1 MKHVFKKISEY
12 LENLPKSQFIML
24 YVVIIIAGI
33 SILYNIVP
41 NMISSNNQL
50 KNEVNILQRNIQIS
64 SISILNK
71 TLKNNRKILLQKK
84 ENFLKLKEQ
93 TTFIMSQMYSLKFAF
108 FNEREWISSLQKI
121 LQKSVNYGIEI
132 KYVKNSNINKH
143 IQKFSLIEN
152 KKNIE
157 IEAIGKFANLVQYI
171 HYIESLPILLKF
183 NTIDFD
189 NQKGKVRALLKFN
202 TFGVKI

>member
-1 MKHVFKKISEY
+1 MKYILKKISEY

-64 SISILNK
+64 SISILNR

-84 ENFLKLKEQ
+84 ENFSKLKEQ
-93 TTFIMSQMYSLKFAF
+93 TTFIMSQMYSLRFAF

-132 KYVKNSNINKH
+132 KYVKNSNVNKP

-157 IEAIGKFANLVQYI
+157 IEAVGKFANLVQYI
-171 HYIESLPILLKF
+171 HYIESLPVLLRF
-183 NTIDFD
+183 NTVEFD
-189 NQKGKVRALLKFN
+189 NQKGKVRALLEFN
-202 TFGVKI
+202 AFGVKI

>member
-1 MKHVFKKISEY
+1 MKYILKKISEY

-41 NMISSNNQL
+41 DMISSNSQL
-50 KNEVNILQRNIQIS
+50 KNEVNTLQRNIQIS

-71 TLKNNRKILLQKK
+71 TLKNNRKTLLQKK
-84 ENFLKLKEQ
+84 ENFSKLKEQ

-108 FNEREWISSLQKI
+108 FNEKEWISSLQKI
-121 LQKSVNYGIEI
+121 LKKSVNYGIEI
-132 KYVKNSNINKH
+132 KYVKNDDINKL

-152 KKNIE
+152 KKSIE

-171 HYIESLPILLKF
+171 HYIESLPVLLRF
-183 NTIDFD
+183 NTIEFD

-202 TFGVKI
+202 TFGIKI

>member
-1 MKHVFKKISEY
+1 MKYIKKISEY

-41 NMISSNNQL
+41 GMISSNNQL

-93 TTFIMSQMYSLKFAF
+93 TTFLMSQMYSLKFAF
-108 FNEREWISSLQKI
+108 FNEKEWVSSLQKI
-121 LQKSVNYGIEI
+121 LQKSVHYGIEI
-132 KYVKNSNINKH
+132 KYVKNDDINKL

-152 KKNIE
+152 KKSIE
-157 IEAIGKFANLVQYI
+157 IEAVGKFANLVQYI
-171 HYIESLPILLKF
+171 HYIESLPVLLRF
-183 NTIDFD
+183 DTIEFD

-202 TFGVKI
+202 TFGIKI

>member
-1 MKHVFKKISEY
+1 MKYILKKISEY

-64 SISILNK
+64 SISILNR

-84 ENFLKLKEQ
+84 ENFSKLKEQ
-93 TTFIMSQMYSLKFAF
+93 TTFIMSQMYSLRFAF

-132 KYVKNSNINKH
+132 KYVKNSNVNKP

-157 IEAIGKFANLVQYI
+157 IEAVGKFANLVQYI
-171 HYIESLPILLKF
+171 HYIESLPVLLRF
-183 NTIDFD
+183 NTVEFD
-189 NQKGKVRALLKFN
+189 NQKGKVRALLEFN